1 MYGFYQPQA
10 FPNLFPNQ
18 MNMNTGPMQQ
28 STTIQYVDG
37 RQGAE
42 QIVLGPNSSGVYLD
56 NNKKDMYIIHTDTN
70 GKATIQVYT
79 YREKEKEKPI
89 EYVTKDEFEKFKA
102 TMKGG
107 SRHEPNNE
115 RKVVASGGT
124 A

>member
-18 MNMNTGPMQQ
+18 VNMNAGTLQQ
-28 STTIQYVDG
+28 SNTIQYVDG
-37 RQGAE
+37 KQGAE

-70 GKATIQVYT
+70 GKATIQSYT

-89 EYVTKDEFEKFKA
+89 EYVTKEEFEKFKA

-107 SRHEPNNE
+107 AKHEPNTVEN
-115 RKVVASGGT
+115 RK
-124 A
+124 